1 MGSPASLILEQ
12 LKKLGVSYI
21 VTLPDKWT
29 EELLT
34 LARSDGDLVHVPVS
48 REDEGVGICA
58 GLYLAGK
65 GAALV
70 IQNSGLLLSC
80 NAIKSLAL
88 KYRIP
93 IFIMVSNR
101 GSLEESAPYHIAVG
115 QGLVTRPVLDAL
127 GVPSVEVTT
136 LAEVSKITEAYRF
149 CRISEQPVAVI
160 LGKEA
165 LVSTVQA

>member
-1 MGSPASLILEQ
+1 MGIPASLILEE
-12 LKKLGVSYI
+12 LKKLAVGYI
-21 VTLPDKWT
+21 VTLPDNWT
-29 EELLT
+29 KDLLA
-34 LARSDGDLVHVPVS
+34 LARSDNDIVHVPVS

-70 IQNSGLLLSC
+70 IQNSGLLLCC

-88 KYRIP
+88 KYKIP
-93 IFIMVSNR
+93 VFILVSNR

-127 GVPSVEVTT
+127 GVPSVEVNTP
-136 LAEVSKITEAYRF
+136 AEVGKIAEAYHF
-149 CRISEQPVAVI
+149 CRVSEQPVAVI
-160 LGKEA
+160 LGKAA
-165 LVSTVQA
+165 LVSNGQA